1 MCQALL
7 GTFLFILFETR
18 ASHIKGP
25 QMMAKKKQLEVRSFQ
40 RTSKIGFSLMFV
52 LKDPPPRASAH
63 LQTLL
68 LLGLCSSAPLRCL
81 EG

>member
-1 MCQALL
+1 
-7 GTFLFILFETR
+7 
-18 ASHIKGP
+18 
-25 QMMAKKKQLEVRSFQ
+25 MMAKKKQLEVRSFQ